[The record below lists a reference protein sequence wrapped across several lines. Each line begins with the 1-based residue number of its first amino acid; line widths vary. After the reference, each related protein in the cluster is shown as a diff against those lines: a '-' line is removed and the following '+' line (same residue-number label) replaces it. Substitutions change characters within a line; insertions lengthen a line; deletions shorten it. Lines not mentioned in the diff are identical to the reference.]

1 MSIIIGA
8 DIVPVESNSKLFIE
22 GQAEKLIG
30 RELLK
35 VLKECDFRIFNLETP
50 LVKTATPIIKEG
62 ANFWADTE
70 CVNGLKEMN
79 CNLLTIA
86 NNHILDQGEEGLIST
101 ISVLRKNEIDYVG
114 AGKTIYEAQKPY
126 FFEINNVRYGVY
138 ACTEHEFSVA
148 NKKSAGAN
156 PFDPLESLD
165 HIEKMKTNC
174 DYAIVLYHGGR
185 EHYRYPSPQL
195 QRVCRRIIDKGAN
208 LVLCQHSHCVGCKEE
223 YKNGTIVYGQGNF
236 LFDHYN
242 NEYWNSSLLVLITDE
257 AEIRYMPIVKT
268 KNTVRL
274 ALGNQAK
281 EVLDA
286 FENRSAEICNS
297 DLVETK
303 YTEYVSKNIDS
314 YILILAGLSNSLLF
328 RILNRLSRNTLRRIV
343 ARKYK
348 KTIGVKV
355 RNCIECETHREMIL
369 EGLQNGD

>member
-1 MSIIIGA
+1 M
-8 DIVPVESNSKLFIE
+8 
-22 GQAEKLIG
+22 
-30 RELLK
+30 
-35 VLKECDFRIFNLETP
+35 ETP

-174 DYAIVLYHGGR
+174 DYEIVLYHGGR